1 MWETIVWIFYNVIP
15 WIWLVTTVIYLII
28 SAFIASSE
36 EEKYND
42 AWDFMLETAGISAVV
57 NIIGFLIVFAV
68 ALLTDFFK
76 NIIRANARKRQ
87 KS

>member
-1 MWETIVWIFYNVIP
+1 METIVWIFYNVIP

-28 SAFIASSE
+28 SALIASS

-42 AWDFMLETAGISAVV
+42 AWDFMLETAGISAIV

-68 ALLTDFFK
+68 ALLTDLTK
-76 NIIRANARKRQ
+76 NIIRVKARKRQ
-87 KS
+87 EP

>member
-1 MWETIVWIFYNVIP
+1 VIP